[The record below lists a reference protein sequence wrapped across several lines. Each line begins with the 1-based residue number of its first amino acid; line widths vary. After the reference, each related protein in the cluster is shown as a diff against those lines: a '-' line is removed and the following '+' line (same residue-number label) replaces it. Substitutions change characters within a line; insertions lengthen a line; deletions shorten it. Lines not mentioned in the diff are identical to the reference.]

1 MSVIHTNGATFPTYT
16 YPKFTRSDA
25 LRLIRLHPA
34 ANLAHDDLKCD
45 ISECPFKS
53 DQQYEALSWTWGNER
68 PSEPLFV
75 NSNDDSPLSVC
86 LLPPHLAAALK
97 ALRDQNRPRYLWVD
111 AICIN
116 QTNIK
121 ERNDQ
126 VPMMD
131 QIYGNATNVCIWLGP
146 DDEKS
151 HRALHFIRRIVRQL
165 WAFDE
170 ICSNRKLADDW
181 EALMSLMRR
190 PWFSSKCLPFSKLMR
205 VTR

>member
-1 MSVIHTNGATFPTYT
+1 MNIIHTNGGAFPTYT
-16 YPKFTRSDA
+16 YPNFTRSDA
-25 LRLIRLHPA
+25 LRLIRLHA
-34 ANLAHDDLKCD
+34 TANLEHDDLKCD
-45 ISECPFKS
+45 ISEFPFKS

-97 ALRDQNRPRYLWVD
+97 ALRDQNLPRYLWVD

-116 QTNIK
+116 QANIK

-151 HRALHFIRRIVRQL
+151 ERALHFIRRIVREL

-181 EALMSLMRR
+181 AALMSLMRR
-190 PWFSSKCLPFSKLMR
+190 PWFSSKCLPF
-205 VTR
+205 